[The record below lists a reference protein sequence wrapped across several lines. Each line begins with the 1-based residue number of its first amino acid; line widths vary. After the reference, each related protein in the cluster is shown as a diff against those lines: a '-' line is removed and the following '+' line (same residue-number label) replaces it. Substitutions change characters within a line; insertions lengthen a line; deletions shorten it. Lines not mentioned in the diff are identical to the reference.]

1 MILNIYT
8 DRDATLFEKY
18 PTQNTG
24 IDPILSLTKI
34 ESGSL
39 FQGFYQSNTYNSRIL
54 LDFSTEL
61 IAISNSIVN
70 GEIPAP
76 GISASG
82 SQYFLNLKASDA
94 NSLPISYNL
103 EAFPVSESW
112 ENGNGYLD
120 DIPIETNGVSW
131 KYRDGSSESPISWAS
146 GSQIQ
151 SGGGGGTTEAGGGT
165 WYTEMPS
172 GQKVIATASF
182 DYQSPDIRM
191 NITNM
196 VSAWLGG
203 TIKSNNGLILKRPT
217 TDEQS
222 SKRFGKLDFFG
233 KDTNTIYAPR
243 IEVAYRDASIVAED
257 LVEEIAEDNVTV
269 YFKNLRDKYREADQ
283 VKVRVACRETYPTKT
298 YSTASFYAQVKRFPT
313 SSYFAVKDA
322 VTEETV
328 IPFNKLFTQLSLD
341 SKGNYFNV
349 RFNSFAPERTY
360 KFLIKAESDGG
371 NSVRIYD
378 NGYYFKVVR

>member
-61 IAISNSIVN
+61 AAISKSIVEGN
-70 GEIPAP
+70 IPEP
-76 GISASG
+76 GLIAG
-82 SQYFLNLKASDA
+82 KSQYFLVLRAAEATSI
-94 NSLPISYNL
+94 PISYNL

-112 ENGNGYLD
+112 ENGNGHFD
-120 DIPIETNGVSW
+120 DIPIETDGVSW
-131 KYRDGSSESPISWAS
+131 KYRDGTSETPIEWAS

-151 SGGGGGTTEAGGGT
+151 FDGGGGVSEAGGGT
-165 WYTEMPS
+165 WYTGS
-172 GQKVIATASF
+172 SFIATASF

-217 TDEQS
+217 ADEQS

-243 IEVAYRDASIVAED
+243 IEVAWRDFEVDASARASITE
-257 LVEEIAEDNVTV
+257 LAEDNVTV
-269 YFKNLRDKYREADQ
+269 YFKNLRAEYKESDQ

-313 SSYFAVKDA
+313 SSFFAVKDA
-322 VTEETV
+322 VTEETI
-328 IPFNKLFTQLSLD
+328 IPFNKTFTALSLD

-349 RFNSFAPERTY
+349 RFNAFSPERTY
-360 KFLIKAESDGG
+360 RFLIKTESDGG
-371 NSVRIYD
+371 NTVRTYD